1 MLASLPA
8 WLLLARKPA
17 GAPSPTTFLR
27 PPRSCWSSS
36 AGEAPRRNSVP
47 NLVAVLT
54 CQALW
59 RIGFPRRLPLLEPRG
74 DQRVPPIDEL

>member
-17 GAPSPTTFLR
+17 GAPSPTTFLS
-27 PPRSCWSSS
+27 PPRSCSSS
-36 AGEAPRRNSVP
+36 SLGEGPRRNSVP

-54 CQALW
+54 SQALARNW
-59 RIGFPRRLPLLEPRG
+59 FPELLLLEPLG
-74 DQRVPPIDEL
+74 VQRVPPIEDL